1 MASRAEV
8 LAPSESKIRI
18 PAFLENRQP
27 QRHGLYGRLTGLAS
41 RNFAQPVYDA
51 TDLRRTVALDGI
63 RQETSAGAVALVVSV
78 AVRGFGAFGHSFD
91 SETWLRPFL
100 LAS

>member
-18 PAFLENRQP
+18 PAFLENRQS
-27 QRHGLYGRLTGLAS
+27 QRHGLYGRPTGLAS
-41 RNFAQPVYDA
+41 RNFAQQAYDA
-51 TDLRRTVALDGI
+51 TDLRRTAALDANG
-63 RQETSAGAVALVVSV
+63 QETSAGAVALLVSV
-78 AVRGFGAFGHSFD
+78 AVRGRGAFGHSFD
-91 SETWLRPFL
+91 SETWLRPFF